1 MQELFAQVLIQ
12 ARNSWRFR
20 WHAITCAWVLAIIGC
35 TYVLVQPDVYEA
47 RARVFVDTDSVI
59 KPLLSGLTVDTNVQS
74 RVAMMSQVLMSRP
87 NLEKVARH
95 TDLYLRAPTQE
106 AFARMVDLLPSQ
118 IALEAGGHDNTYT
131 LRYSDTD
138 PAMAQRIVQT
148 LLDAFVEDTLGV
160 KRADTNTAQEFLEQ
174 QIREY
179 EARLREAEDRLAK
192 FKKDNVGLLPGE
204 TGDYYTRLQAAEAK
218 LLELRSQY
226 RLVEERRIELTKQ
239 LDGEVPT
246 FGLFEE
252 SSAAGSTDG
261 RVAEYRRQLDQLLLQ
276 YTDKHPKVIAL
287 KETIANLEAQ
297 SAADSGK
304 KRTGGAPLPKNPQEA
319 MARALDINPVY
330 QNLRVGLSKT
340 QVELAELRE
349 QIAEYQ
355 GKVGSLRAKV
365 DTIPQ
370 IEAELTRLNRDYE
383 VNRAQHQ
390 QLLQRL
396 ESARLS
402 EEAEASTENVKFR
415 IIEPAALPLI
425 PIAPNRGLLMTAA
438 LLIALG
444 AGVALAVALGQLKP
458 VFLSRAMLK
467 DITGLPVLGTISLL
481 APKVDRGLLR
491 REPVLVGAAFGGLLV
506 AYLVSIVLAE
516 RTVRLLQTLL
526 S

>member
-1 MQELFAQVLIQ
+1 MQELLAQVLIQ
-12 ARNSWRFR
+12 ARNAWRFR
-20 WHAITCAWVLAIIGC
+20 WYAVGCAWAVAIAGWI
-35 TYVLVQPDVYEA
+35 YALSQPDIYEA
-47 RARVFVDTDSVI
+47 RARVFVDTDSVL
-59 KPLLSGLTVDTNVQS
+59 KPLLSGLAVDTNVQN

-87 NLEKVARH
+87 NLEKVARE

-106 AFARMVDLLPSQ
+106 DFARLVDKLPTKITLQ
-118 IALEAGGHDNTYT
+118 GGGRDNAYT

-160 KRADTNTAQEFLEQ
+160 KRADTDTAQEFLTQ
-174 QIREY
+174 QIHEY
-179 EARLREAEDRLAK
+179 ETRLREAEDRLAK
-192 FKKDNVGLLPGE
+192 FKKDNVGLLPGD
-204 TGDYYTRLQAAEAK
+204 TGDYYTRMQAAQVK
-218 LLELRSQY
+218 LEDLRSEY
-226 RLVEERRIELTKQ
+226 RLVEQRRTELSKQ
-239 LDGEVPT
+239 LEGEVPT

-252 SSAAGSTDG
+252 TAPGGPVDA

-287 KETIANLEAQ
+287 KETIASIEAQ
-297 SAADSGK
+297 AAQESSK
-304 KRTGGAPLPKNPQEA
+304 KRAAAPVPKNPQEA

-330 QNLRVGLSKT
+330 QNLRLELSRT
-340 QVELAELRE
+340 QVEQAELRE
-349 QIAEYQ
+349 QISEYQ
-355 GKVGSLRAKV
+355 SIVSNLHAKV

-402 EEAEASTENVKFR
+402 ESAEASTENVKFR

-425 PIAPNRGLLMTAA
+425 PTGPKRGFYMTAA
-438 LLIALG
+438 LMGALG
-444 AGVALAVALGQLKP
+444 AGLALAVVLGQIKP

-467 DITGLPVLGTISLL
+467 DVTGLPVLGTISFLE
-481 APKVDRGLLR
+481 PRVERSFLR
-491 REPVLVGAAFGGLLV
+491 REPVLVGAAFAGLLV
-506 AYLVSIVLAE
+506 AYLLSVALAAP
-516 RTVRLLQTLL
+516 TIRLLQTVL

>member
-1 MQELFAQVLIQ
+1 MQELLAQVLTQ
-12 ARNSWRFR
+12 ARSAWRYR
-20 WHAITCAWVLAIIGC
+20 WYAVICAWAMAIVGWIYALA
-35 TYVLVQPDVYEA
+35 QPDIYEA
-47 RARVFVDTDSVI
+47 RARVFVDTDSVL
-59 KPLLSGLTVDTNVQS
+59 KPLLSGLAVDTNVQN

-87 NLEKVARH
+87 NLEKVARE

-106 AFARMVDLLPSQ
+106 DFARLVDKLPTK
-118 IALEAGGHDNTYT
+118 IALDAGRDNTYT

-138 PAMAQRIVQT
+138 PKMAQRIVQT
-148 LLDAFVEDTLGV
+148 LLDAFVEDTLGA
-160 KRADTNTAQEFLEQ
+160 KRADSDTAQEFLQQ
-174 QIREY
+174 QIRDY
-179 EARLREAEDRLAK
+179 ETRLREAEDRLAK

-204 TGDYYTRLQAAEAK
+204 TGDYYTRLQAAEVK
-218 LLELRSQY
+218 LQDLRSQY

-239 LDGEVPT
+239 LEGEVPT
-246 FGLFEE
+246 IGLFED
-252 SSAAGSTDG
+252 SSTAGSTDG
-261 RVAEYRRQLDQLLLQ
+261 RVAEYQRQLDQLLLQ

-297 SAADSGK
+297 AAAAPGK
-304 KRTGGAPLPKNPQEA
+304 KHGGASLPKNPQEA

-349 QIAEYQ
+349 QISEYQ
-355 GKVGSLRAKV
+355 ANVSSLHAKV

-402 EEAEASTENVKFR
+402 ESAEASTENVKFR

-425 PIAPNRGLLMTAA
+425 PTGPNRSLLMTAA
-438 LLIALG
+438 LVVALG
-444 AGVALAVALGQLKP
+444 AALALAVALGQLKP

-467 DITGLPVLGTISLL
+467 DITGLQVLGTISFLEPR
-481 APKVDRGLLR
+481 AARSFLR
-491 REPVLVGAAFGGLLV
+491 SQPVLVGAAFAGLLV
-506 AYLVSIVLAE
+506 AYVLSVALAAP
-516 RTVRLLQTLL
+516 TIRLLHTL
-526 S
+526 